1 LKYKTPTRKLGGVF
15 SYNQLN
21 SAVKTISSAQAV

>member
-15 SYNQLN
+15 SY
-21 SAVKTISSAQAV
+21 ISIKSILRLQAV